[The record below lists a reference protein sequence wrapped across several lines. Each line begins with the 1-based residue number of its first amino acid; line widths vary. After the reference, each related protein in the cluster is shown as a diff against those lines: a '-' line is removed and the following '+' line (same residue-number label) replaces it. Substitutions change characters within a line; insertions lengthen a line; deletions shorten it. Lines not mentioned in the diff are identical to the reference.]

1 MEIPP
6 FAEAVARICAR
17 DRRYA
22 PEAFFFLH
30 DGLMRTLKQ
39 VQEKE
44 KKPRQI
50 SGAELSEGLRA
61 YALEQYGPLTMT
73 VLERWGVR
81 TTRDFGEIVFL
92 LLEAGLLGK
101 TEEDKIGT
109 STTST
114 TSTRPSAPP
123 SGPSP
128 PRAAP
133 PAPPRRNPAP
143 DRPRPFTRRGNTFSG
158 GTQPGAGTGR
168 DQGPTTRAAARWI
181 LPQIRS

>member
-6 FAEAVARICAR
+6 FAEAVARLCAR

-22 PEAFFFLH
+22 PEAYLFLH

-50 SGAELSEGLRA
+50 SGAELADGLRRH
-61 YALEQYGPLTMT
+61 ALDQYGPLAMT
-73 VLERWGVR
+73 VLGRWGVR

-101 TEEDKIGT
+101 TEEDKIEDFDDLYDFDEAF
-109 STTST
+109 
-114 TSTRPSAPP
+114 RAPF
-123 SGPSP
+123 
-128 PRAAP
+128 
-133 PAPPRRNPAP
+133 
-143 DRPRPFTRRGNTFSG
+143 RPRPRR
-158 GTQPGAGTGR
+158 
-168 DQGPTTRAAARWI
+168 RAAQKSPAAK
-181 LPQIRS
+181 S

>member
-6 FAEAVARICAR
+6 FAEAVARICVR

-50 SGAELSEGLRA
+50 SGAELSAGLRA

-101 TEEDKIGT
+101 TDEDKIEDFDNLFEFDAAFRAPF
-109 STTST
+109 
-114 TSTRPSAPP
+114 RPKPASRRANGAAAPK
-123 SGPSP
+123 
-128 PRAAP
+128 PRA
-133 PAPPRRNPAP
+133 
-143 DRPRPFTRRGNTFSG
+143 
-158 GTQPGAGTGR
+158 
-168 DQGPTTRAAARWI
+168 
-181 LPQIRS
+181 

>member
-22 PEAFFFLH
+22 PEAFLFLH

-101 TEEDKIGT
+101 TEEDKIEDFDNLYDFDAAFRAPF
-109 STTST
+109 
-114 TSTRPSAPP
+114 RPKPAPRRP
-123 SGPSP
+123 A
-128 PRAAP
+128 RAAP
-133 PAPPRRNPAP
+133 PKPRA
-143 DRPRPFTRRGNTFSG
+143 
-158 GTQPGAGTGR
+158 
-168 DQGPTTRAAARWI
+168 
-181 LPQIRS
+181 

>member
-6 FAEAVARICAR
+6 FAEAVARICVR

-30 DGLMRTLKQ
+30 EGLMRTLKQ

-50 SGAELSEGLRA
+50 NGAELAAGLRA
-61 YALEQYGPLTMT
+61 YAIEQYGPLTMT

-101 TEEDKIGT
+101 TEEDKIEDFDNLYDFDAAFRAPF
-109 STTST
+109 
-114 TSTRPSAPP
+114 RPKPAPRCAN
-123 SGPSP
+123 GA
-128 PRAAP
+128 AAP
-133 PAPPRRNPAP
+133 KPRV
-143 DRPRPFTRRGNTFSG
+143 
-158 GTQPGAGTGR
+158 
-168 DQGPTTRAAARWI
+168 
-181 LPQIRS
+181 

>member
-22 PEAFFFLH
+22 PEAYLFLH
-30 DGLMRTLKQ
+30 DGLMRTLKP

-50 SGAELSEGLRA
+50 TGAELSAGLRE
-61 YALEQYGPLTMT
+61 YALDQYGPLAMT
-73 VLERWGVR
+73 VLNRWGLR

-101 TEEDKIGT
+101 TEEDKIEDFDDLFDFDAAFRAPF
-109 STTST
+109 
-114 TSTRPSAPP
+114 RPKS
-123 SGPSP
+123 SR
-128 PRAAP
+128 RAHKL
-133 PAPPRRNPAP
+133 PAPK
-143 DRPRPFTRRGNTFSG
+143 S
-158 GTQPGAGTGR
+158 
-168 DQGPTTRAAARWI
+168 
-181 LPQIRS
+181 

>member
-6 FAEAVARICAR
+6 YAEAVARLCAR

-22 PEAFFFLH
+22 PEAFHFLH

-50 SGAELSEGLRA
+50 SGAELADGLRRH
-61 YALEQYGPLTMT
+61 ALDQYGPLAMT
-73 VLERWGVR
+73 VLDRWGVR

-101 TEEDKIGT
+101 TDEDKIEDFDDLFDFDAAF
-109 STTST
+109 
-114 TSTRPSAPP
+114 RAPF
-123 SGPSP
+123 
-128 PRAAP
+128 
-133 PAPPRRNPAP
+133 
-143 DRPRPFTRRGNTFSG
+143 RPRPHRRLRKA
-158 GTQPGAGTGR
+158 P
-168 DQGPTTRAAARWI
+168 AAK
-181 LPQIRS
+181 S